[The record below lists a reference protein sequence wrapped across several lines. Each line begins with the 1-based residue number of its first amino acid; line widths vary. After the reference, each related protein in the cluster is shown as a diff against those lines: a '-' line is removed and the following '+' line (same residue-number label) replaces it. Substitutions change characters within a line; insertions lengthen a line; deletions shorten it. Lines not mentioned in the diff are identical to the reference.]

1 MTDLGA
7 EAHILGL
14 LVVITSVIS
23 ISAVV
28 SKFVFV
34 LAGHVGVLEVTVVL
48 LLVCRW
54 RIFALRNNS
63 GHNGAQN
70 QNLKF
75 SILGFQIL
83 KITTEEEFSSNL
95 NPQKIEKK
103 KYCLTHHKR
112 SLHVGGCRG

>member
-7 EAHILGL
+7 ETAILGL

-28 SKFVFV
+28 SEFVFV
-34 LAGHVGVLEVTVVL
+34 LAGHVGVLEVAVVL